1 MLLERSNAVT
11 ARNTLSVMPD
21 ERAVAAAPR
30 RITPL
35 RVVGWAAYLVA
46 LVLFVVFVVMWIRG
60 DVATNQQLYPIPGI
74 AAGFLV
80 IGIWTALGPALYKS
94 RSTATRVGK
103 YVLAVV
109 VSVGVFPT
117 LVTIVS
123 GLAGW
128 LVSLDPGR
136 VH

>member
-94 RSTATRVGK
+94 RSTATLVGK